1 MDVSGET
8 ADLLVREGVQAT
20 EGALKL
26 TGVALKNVAALLI
39 AIARQDHKVVGKT
52 SSRRL
57 ARDPAPAEVV
67 QLRKEDIPRF
77 KKLAKQYGILYFFVH
92 KKGNENGI
100 TNIVSNQN
108 YAAQLNAA
116 MEELGYPVPQQ
127 AKEET
132 PKKAIPRTPPER
144 SSKERGSGSN
154 RRAGTASERPS
165 VKGRLE
171 TLRAAAEGMRDG
183 PVPVREKTR

>member
-39 AIARQDHKVVGKT
+39 AIARQEHKVVGKT

-77 KKLAKQYGILYFFVH
+77 QKLAKQYGILYFFVH

-127 AKEET
+127 TKAEP

-154 RRAGTASERPS
+154 QRAGAASERPS

>member
-39 AIARQDHKVVGKT
+39 AIARQEHKVVGKT

-77 KKLAKQYGILYFFVH
+77 QKLAKQYGILYFFVH

-116 MEELGYPVPQQ
+116 MVELGYPVPQQ
-127 AKEET
+127 TKAE
-132 PKKAIPRTPPER
+132 PSKKAIPRTPPER

-154 RRAGTASERPS
+154 QRAGAASERPS